1 MSNRTISSVV
11 VIAALIGIVVGAA
24 AAPTAW
30 NAATQPDGRVAV
42 IELHSTI
49 TSDTADQVIDNLREA
64 RHNASIKAVVL
75 DINSPGGSA
84 AASEQ
89 LYLAV
94 NRTAQQM
101 PVVTSVTGM
110 AASGGYYTAVG
121 SDEIFVTPASNVGSV
136 GVRAVV
142 PTQGVPNGEIV
153 TGPDKGATATVP
165 EVRRQVETLRRAF
178 IGTVEHERTSL
189 QLNRTELSYAK
200 LYSGA
205 RGVDLGLADSVGG
218 IDRAIQTAG
227 AKAGLSDYEVVR
239 MQSPQVSLISQLGL
253 QASGESISMERASTA
268 ATFDF
273 QGVNTVRYLT
283 LYGSLKTNRTEVTAK

>member
-1 MSNRTISSVV
+1 MSERTINTIV

-24 AAPTAW
+24 AAPTVW
-30 NAATQPDGRVAV
+30 NAANQPDGRVAV
-42 IELHSTI
+42 IELHTTI

-64 RHNASIKAVVL
+64 RHNESIQAVVL

-101 PVVTSVTGM
+101 PVVTAVTGM

-142 PTQGVPNGEIV
+142 PQQGVPQGEIV
-153 TGPDKGATATVP
+153 TGPDKGATSTVP

-178 IGTVEHERTSL
+178 IGTVEHERTDL
-189 QLNRTELSYAK
+189 QLSRTELSYAK

-205 RGVDLGLADSVGG
+205 RGVHLGLADSVGG
-218 IDRAIQTAG
+218 IDQAIQTA
-227 AKAGLSDYEVVR
+227 ASEAGLSDYEVVR
-239 MQSPQVSLISQLGL
+239 MQSPQVSVLSQLGL
-253 QASGESISMERASTA
+253 NAASSTTAAQRASTA

-273 QGVNTVRYLT
+273 HGVNTVRYLT
-283 LYGSLKTNRTEVTAK
+283 LYGSLKPTSAEVTTK